1 MKTKS
6 HLSTK
11 DLTKLRTSLPH
22 GGIKTISEKTKLNHS
37 TVSKVLKGVF
47 FNESVIKEAL
57 KLIEESK
64 RKTDSLKKRI
74 DLL

>member
-11 DLTKLRTSLPH
+11 DLTTIRKNLPH
-22 GGIKTISEKTKLNHS
+22 GGIKQISEITGLDQS

-47 FNESVIKEAL
+47 FNEAVIDRAL
-57 KLIEESK
+57 EIIEHNKSK
-64 RKTDSLKKRI
+64 AESLKERI
-74 DLL
+74 GKL